1 MTFSRATPTLLCKEG
16 RVTPTGNSCHP
27 SAEKAVGPGS
37 DPPRLAPRTVLL
49 PRQEPGPAY
58 RSVSSWGPRPRDS
71 FPEHVG
77 HLETFSQR
85 LSPDA
90 ASLPHTVPPSVVCV
104 SGTDTEHTRRLAVFL
119 SMKVTLTGA
128 CSPGLGR
135 ELEAGPRGHEVA
147 VTF

>member
-1 MTFSRATPTLLCKEG
+1 MSPQPGTPVILLLRKQW
-16 RVTPTGNSCHP
+16 V
-27 SAEKAVGPGS
+27 
-37 DPPRLAPRTVLL
+37 LAPTHPAS
-49 PRQEPGPAY
+49 PRGLSYFRVRSPGRRIAPCPPGVA
-58 RSVSSWGPRPRDS
+58 RPRDS

-77 HLETFSQR
+77 HSETFSQR
-85 LSPDA
+85 PSPDA
-90 ASLPHTVPPSVVCV
+90 ASLPHTVPPGVVCV